1 MTARS
6 ARPRST
12 LKNTLN
18 PSNTS
23 IRLKSHAR
31 VGSSRRPRTPSDG
44 SPSVST
50 SAAPAPISATVPGS
64 SPARRPAD
72 PVVARSTSTTA
83 RIAAESASSGRKNAR
98 LPVIG
103 IYLFRGPL
111 RRSLA
116 TRIPLLRP
124 QTRRTRRSRTRRLG
138 HRDHVRG
145 GGGRRGADLLVQAEE
160 RGALQIEDGGRI
172 DAEED
177 DDRAERSER
186 EELAEGHVGKGEI
199 LRIRL
204 TEVHPLE
211 RPEEV
216 ARRQD
221 DGARR
226 DDGEHRECPPGAE
239 QDEDLGDE
247 SGEPGQPHRREESEA
262 RHPGVDW
269 EDRGEAA
276 EPVDLA
282 VMRAVVDDTHQEEE
296 HGRDRAVVEHL
307 EHGAVDAL
315 RREGGHAEHDVAHVA
330 DARVGDELLQ
340 IRLCHRHDRAVDDVE
355 GAEGGEAPEG
365 EAVAAPRRRERRGRQ
380 DAVVDPQDAVGAHL
394 EEHPREDD
402 RDRGRELDVRVGE
415 PGVEGEGGNLDREAD
430 EEGEPEEDLYPERDA
445 IVDQRGELGHVE
457 RVRIR
462 GEVEVEDRDQ
472 HEDRAEERVEEE
484 LDRRILPS
492 RAAPDA
498 DQEVHREEHRLPEDE
513 EEEEIER
520 AEDAHHARVEE
531 TEERVVALHALLDAE
546 RGDHADEAEE
556 RGQHDHGETHPV
568 EPDEVV
574 DPERRDPRGPT
585 QGLD

>member
-64 SPARRPAD
+64 SLARRPAD

-83 RIAAESASSGRKNAR
+83 RIAAESASSGRKYAR

-103 IYLFRGPL
+103 IYLFR
-111 RRSLA
+111 
-116 TRIPLLRP
+116 TR
-124 QTRRTRRSRTRRLG
+124 QSR
-138 HRDHVRG
+138 
-145 GGGRRGADLLVQAEE
+145 
-160 RGALQIEDGGRI
+160 
-172 DAEED
+172 
-177 DDRAERSER
+177 ERSER

-204 TEVHPLE
+204 PEVHPLE

-226 DDGEHRECPPGAE
+226 DDGERRKRPPGAE

-247 SGEPGQPHRREESEA
+247 GGEPRQPHRREEGEP
-262 RHPGVDW
+262 RHPGVDR

-276 EPVDLA
+276 EAVDLA

-402 RDRGRELDVRVGE
+402 RNRGRRLDVRVGE
-415 PGVEGEGGNLDREAD
+415 PGVEGESGNLDREAD
-430 EEGEPEEDLYPERDA
+430 EEGEPEEDLHPERDA
-445 IVDQRGELGHVE
+445 VVDQRGELGHVE

-472 HEDRAEERVEEE
+472 HEDRAEQRVEEE
-484 LDRRILPS
+484 LDRRIFPS

-498 DQEVHREEHRLPEDE
+498 DQEVHRKEHRLPEDE

-546 RGDHADEAEE
+546 
-556 RGQHDHGETHPV
+556 
-568 EPDEVV
+568 
-574 DPERRDPRGPT
+574 
-585 QGLD
+585 

>member
-6 ARPRST
+6 ARTRST

-31 VGSSRRPRTPSDG
+31 GVSSRRPRTPSDG

-64 SPARRPAD
+64 SLARRPAD

-83 RIAAESASSGRKNAR
+83 RIAAESASSGRKYAR

-103 IYLFRGPL
+103 IYLFRTRQSRA
-111 RRSLA
+111 RR
-116 TRIPLLRP
+116 P
-124 QTRRTRRSRTRRLG
+124 G

-145 GGGRRGADLLVQAEE
+145 GGRRRGADLLVQAEE
-160 RGALQIEDGGRI
+160 RAALQVEDRRRI

-177 DDRAERSER
+177 DDRPERSER

-204 TEVHPLE
+204 PEVHPLE

-226 DDGEHRECPPGAE
+226 DDGERRKRPPGAE

-247 SGEPGQPHRREESEA
+247 GGEPRQPHRREESEP
-262 RHPGVDW
+262 RHPGVDR

-276 EPVDLA
+276 EAVDLA

-330 DARVGDELLQ
+330 DAR
-340 IRLCHRHDRAVDDVE
+340 
-355 GAEGGEAPEG
+355 
-365 EAVAAPRRRERRGRQ
+365 
-380 DAVVDPQDAVGAHL
+380 
-394 EEHPREDD
+394 
-402 RDRGRELDVRVGE
+402 
-415 PGVEGEGGNLDREAD
+415 
-430 EEGEPEEDLYPERDA
+430 
-445 IVDQRGELGHVE
+445 
-457 RVRIR
+457 
-462 GEVEVEDRDQ
+462 
-472 HEDRAEERVEEE
+472 
-484 LDRRILPS
+484 
-492 RAAPDA
+492 
-498 DQEVHREEHRLPEDE
+498 
-513 EEEEIER
+513 
-520 AEDAHHARVEE
+520 
-531 TEERVVALHALLDAE
+531 
-546 RGDHADEAEE
+546 
-556 RGQHDHGETHPV
+556 
-568 EPDEVV
+568 
-574 DPERRDPRGPT
+574 
-585 QGLD
+585 